1 MPASYSC
8 LMATTEVPTSSP
20 AAVKRWAGQDRRRR
34 MAGKKK
40 PPKIIKG
47 KVEKMGPLAAFLQK
61 KPPVKGG
68 RPY

>member
-1 MPASYSC
+1 
-8 LMATTEVPTSSP
+8 
-20 AAVKRWAGQDRRRR
+20 